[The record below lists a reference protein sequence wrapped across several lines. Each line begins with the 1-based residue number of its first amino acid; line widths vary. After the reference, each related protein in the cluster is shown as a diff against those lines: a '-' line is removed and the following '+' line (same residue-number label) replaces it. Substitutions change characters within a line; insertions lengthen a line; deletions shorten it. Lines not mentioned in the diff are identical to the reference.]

1 MSRLCGKKSV
11 YLFLILLCLFLGSP
25 RLVGAVEVHDGSPAD
40 GDWLVRRMPAEP
52 ATLNPVTATDVY
64 EGMVNSFIYESL
76 LKRDNRTLELVP
88 FLAQTLDASSDHL
101 SYTFTLRDGLRWGD
115 GMPLTADDV
124 VFTFEIVRDPAV
136 DAPHLRN
143 YYRNLEKV
151 QALDNRTVRFTFSK
165 PYFKSLEMIGGMSI
179 IPRHIFAKG
188 DFNTNPH
195 GRSPIGS
202 GPYKFV
208 KWETG
213 KEIVLSRNEDYWGK
227 KPHLKK
233 IVFKIITDETVALQV
248 LKRGEMDLMGLTPVQ
263 WTRQTRRRKF
273 TRKFDKLQYYLP
285 GYSFIGWNMRRPYFS
300 DKRVR
305 RAMTMV
311 LDRESILKN
320 LRYGLGQIVTGNFFY
335 ESRDYDKDIKPWPH
349 DPRKAAALMDEA
361 GWTDSDGDGIR
372 DKDGVPFRFEFTIVS
387 GSQFAE
393 QMATIL
399 KEELRKVGV
408 DMLIRPLEWALFTEV
423 LDDRSF
429 DAVIMGWS
437 LPVEADPYQVW
448 HSSQAEKGS
457 NFVGFVNQEADEII
471 EKARTTFD
479 RSTRAGYY
487 RRFHEILHDEQPYTF
502 LFVNKS
508 LVALDKRFENVNVY
522 PLGLDPTEWYVPAD
536 LQRYR

>member
-437 LPVEADPYQVW
+437 LPV
-448 HSSQAEKGS
+448 K
-457 NFVGFVNQEADEII
+457 EIG
-471 EKARTTFD
+471 
-479 RSTRAGYY
+479 RA
-487 RRFHEILHDEQPYTF
+487 H
-502 LFVNKS
+502 V
-508 LVALDKRFENVNVY
+508 
-522 PLGLDPTEWYVPAD
+522 
-536 LQRYR
+536 

>member
-479 RSTRAGYY
+479 QSTRAGYY

-508 LVALDKRFENVNVY
+508 LVAPDKRFENVKVY
-522 PLGLDPTEWYVPAD
+522 PLGLDPTEWYVPAHH
-536 LQRYR
+536 QRYR

>member
-1 MSRLCGKKSV
+1 MSRLRGKNPV
-11 YLFLILLCLFLGSP
+11 YLVPILLCLFLGYP
-25 RLVGAVEVHDGSPAD
+25 GVVGAVEIPGGPQVDG
-40 GDWLVRRMPAEP
+40 GWLIRRMPAEP

-64 EGMVNSFIYESL
+64 EGTVNGYIYESL

-88 FLAQTLDASSDHL
+88 LLAETWEASPDHL
-101 SYTFTLRDGLRWGD
+101 NYTFTLREGLRWGD
-115 GMPLTADDV
+115 GRPLTTDDV
-124 VFTFEIVRDPAV
+124 VFTFNVVRDPAV

-151 QALDNRTVRFTFSK
+151 RALDSRTVRFTFSK

-179 IPRHIFAKG
+179 IPKHIFVKG

-208 KWETG
+208 KWDTG
-213 KEIVLSRNEDYWGK
+213 KEIVLSRNENYWGE

-248 LKRGEMDLMGLTPVQ
+248 LKRGEMDLMGLTPIQ
-263 WTRQTRRRKF
+263 WTRQTRGRKF
-273 TRKFDKLQYYLP
+273 TARFNKLQYYLP
-285 GYSFIGWNMRRPYFS
+285 GYSFIGWNLRRPFFS

-320 LRYGLGQIVTGNFFY
+320 LRYGLGKIVTGNFFY
-335 ESRDYDKDIKPWPH
+335 ESRDYDKNIKPWPH
-349 DPRKAAALMDEA
+349 DPKRAAALMDEA

-393 QMATIL
+393 QMATVL
-399 KEELRKVGV
+399 KEELTKVGV
-408 DMLIRPLEWALFTEV
+408 DMTIRPLEWALFTKV
-423 LDDRSF
+423 LDDRTF

-437 LPVEADPYQVW
+437 LPVEADPFQVW
-448 HSSQAEKGS
+448 HSSQAERGS
-457 NFVGFVNQEADEII
+457 NFIGFVNKEADEII

-479 RSTRAGYY
+479 RSVRAGYY
-487 RRFHEILHDEQPYTF
+487 RRFHRILHEEQPYTF

-508 LVALDKRFENVNVY
+508 LVALDKRFKNVNVY
-522 PLGLDPTEWYVPAD
+522 PLGLDSTEWYVPAD
-536 LQRYR
+536 AQKYK